1 LLSSRGG
8 EEVVVVVLIEVEV
21 EVEGAIWAIWAIW
34 AWMWVSPDSAQ

>member
-1 LLSSRGG
+1 MLSSRGG